1 MAQYGLLVSHGTL
14 AYGVLAD
21 LEMLAGK
28 RDDLIA
34 VCLEDG
40 MGQDEFAQHLNDA
53 TAHITPED
61 EVFVFAD
68 IIGGSPLTAT
78 LSQLS
83 ERGILEHLYAL
94 GGLNL
99 PMVLAATTMGFD
111 DGLGGDELVA
121 SCLSAAKEGIYE
133 FKIDKNSNASATSDE
148 EDEEDI

>member
-40 MGQDEFAQHLNDA
+40 MGQDAFAEKLLQA
-53 TAHITPED
+53 CAHITPDD

-68 IIGGSPLTAT
+68 IIGGSPLTTT
-78 LSQLS
+78 LAKLS
-83 ERGILEHLYAL
+83 ERGILEHLYAI

-111 DGLGGDELVA
+111 DGLTGTALV
-121 SCLSAAKEGIYE
+121 STVLDAAREAIYE
-133 FKIDKNSNASATSDE
+133 FKIDKHASTNAEAD
-148 EDEEDI
+148 EDEDDI